1 MDCKGESIVHG
12 DFAQSLLSFP
22 KSCVIQ
28 MAMPSPAAWATMA
41 ALIALKPGIKVDS
54 YLISIAGN
62 IAAGKSTLTK
72 ALEKRTGGKIIS
84 FLERV
89 DYVKK
94 NGYLQKYYEAVGAY
108 DRLKGTKLDGNDR
121 GEFLRVKE
129 EAEYWGYKIQ
139 ETYFLSRLLDLGVL
153 SELLREGQS
162 VAQDR
167 SIYEDQIFTKNSN
180 NYEYITDEDYRKYL
194 DLFDLVMKNKPEPD
208 LIIYLESD
216 VGALKERI
224 VGRSRGEESE
234 LAHPE
239 NNYLSNLNDLYRPW
253 IMKCGFPY
261 LIVDTEAIDLRTD
274 EGLEQVV
281 SGITQ
286 AVPGAQAL
294 FN

>member
-1 MDCKGESIVHG
+1 ME
-12 DFAQSLLSFP
+12 
-22 KSCVIQ
+22 
-28 MAMPSPAAWATMA
+28 
-41 ALIALKPGIKVDS
+41 S

-72 ALEKRTGGKIIS
+72 ALEKRSDGKIVS

-89 DYVKK
+89 DYVKQY
-94 NGYLQKYYEAVGAY
+94 GYLQKYYKAVSSY
-108 DRLKGTKLDGNDR
+108 DRLKGTKLDGKNPK
-121 GEFLRVKE
+121 GFLQIKE

-167 SIYEDQIFTKNSN
+167 SIYEDRIFTKNSN
-180 NYEYITDEDYRKYL
+180 NNEYITDQDYRKYQQ
-194 DLFDLVMKNKPEPD
+194 LFKLVMTNKPTPD

-216 VGALKERI
+216 VAALKSRI
-224 VGRSRGEESE
+224 LGRSRGEEAD

-239 NNYLSNLNDLYRPW
+239 NSYLSNLNDLYRPW

-261 LIVDTEAIDLRTD
+261 LIIDTEAIDFRTKD
-274 EGLEQVV
+274 GLEQVV
-281 SGITQ
+281 DGIVSR
-286 AVPGAQAL
+286 VPGSRRL
-294 FN
+294 FD

>member
-1 MDCKGESIVHG
+1 LE
-12 DFAQSLLSFP
+12 
-22 KSCVIQ
+22 
-28 MAMPSPAAWATMA
+28 
-41 ALIALKPGIKVDS
+41 S

-72 ALEKRTGGKIIS
+72 ALEKRTNGRIVS

-94 NGYLQKYYEAVGAY
+94 NGYLQKYYEAVSAY
-108 DRLKGTKLDGNDR
+108 DRLKGEKLSGKDR
-121 GEFLRVKE
+121 NGFLKVKE

-180 NYEYITDEDYRKYL
+180 NNEYITDEDYRKYL
-194 DLFDLVMKNKPEPD
+194 DLFRLVMTNKPAPD

-216 VGALKERI
+216 VEALKSRI
-224 VGRSRGEESE
+224 IGRSRGEEAE
-234 LAHPE
+234 LASSG
-239 NNYLSNLNDLYRPW
+239 NSYLSNLNDLYRPW

-261 LIVDTEAIDLRTD
+261 LIIDTEVVDFRTE

-281 SGITQ
+281 ADIIR
-286 AVPGAQAL
+286 AVPATGRL
-294 FN
+294 FE

>member
-1 MDCKGESIVHG
+1 M
-12 DFAQSLLSFP
+12 
-22 KSCVIQ
+22 
-28 MAMPSPAAWATMA
+28 
-41 ALIALKPGIKVDS
+41 DS

-72 ALEKRTGGKIIS
+72 ALEKRSNGKIVS

-94 NGYLQKYYEAVGAY
+94 NGYLQKYYQAVSAY
-108 DRLKGTKLDGNDR
+108 DRIKGKKLTGKNR
-121 GEFLRVKE
+121 KNFLAVKE
-129 EAEYWGYKIQ
+129 AAEYWGYKIQ

-153 SELLREGQS
+153 TELLREGQS

-180 NYEYITDEDYRKYL
+180 NYEYITDEDYRQYL
-194 DLFDLVMKNKPEPD
+194 DLFDLTMKNKPAPD

-224 VGRSRGEESE
+224 MERSRGEEAE
-234 LAHPE
+234 LATPD
-239 NNYLSNLNDLYRPW
+239 NNYLSNLNALYRPW

-261 LIVDTEAIDLRTD
+261 LVIDTESIDLRTKQ
-274 EGLEQVV
+274 GLEQVIA
-281 SGITQ
+281 GIVEK
-286 AVPGAQAL
+286 VPGTQAL
-294 FN
+294 FNDL

>member
-1 MDCKGESIVHG
+1 M
-12 DFAQSLLSFP
+12 
-22 KSCVIQ
+22 
-28 MAMPSPAAWATMA
+28 
-41 ALIALKPGIKVDS
+41 DS

-72 ALEKRTGGKIIS
+72 ALETRSGGKIVS

-89 DYVKK
+89 DYVKE
-94 NGYLQKYYEAVGAY
+94 NGYLQKYYEAVTAY
-108 DRLKGTKLDGNDR
+108 DRIKGTKLDGKDR
-121 GEFLRVKE
+121 HGFLEVKQ

-153 SELLREGQS
+153 TELLREGQS

-194 DLFDLVMKNKPEPD
+194 DLFDLVMKNKPAPD

-216 VGALKERI
+216 VEALKARI
-224 VGRSRGEESE
+224 IGRSRGEEAE
-234 LAHPE
+234 LAAPG

-253 IMKCGFPY
+253 IMKCGYPY
-261 LIVDTEAIDLRTD
+261 LIIDTEDIDFRTD
-274 EGLEQVV
+274 EGLERVIQ
-281 SGITQ
+281 GIVRT
-286 AVPGAQAL
+286 VPGTKPL
-294 FN
+294 FD

>member
-1 MDCKGESIVHG
+1 M
-12 DFAQSLLSFP
+12 
-22 KSCVIQ
+22 
-28 MAMPSPAAWATMA
+28 
-41 ALIALKPGIKVDS
+41 
-54 YLISIAGN
+54 SIAGN

-72 ALEKRTGGKIIS
+72 ALEERTGGRIVS

-89 DYVKK
+89 DYVKE
-94 NGYLQKYYEAVGAY
+94 NGYLQKYYEAVSAY
-108 DRLKGTKLDGNDR
+108 DRLKGAKLNGNDR
-121 GEFLRVKE
+121 GNFLEVKE
-129 EAEYWGYKIQ
+129 AAEYWGYKIQ

-194 DLFDLVMKNKPEPD
+194 DLFNLVMKNKPTPD

-216 VGALKERI
+216 VAALKTRI
-224 VGRSRGEESE
+224 VGRSRGEETE
-234 LAHPE
+234 LANPQ
-239 NNYLSNLNDLYRPW
+239 NTYLSNLNDLYRPW

-261 LIVDTEAIDLRTD
+261 LIIDTEDIDFRTS

-281 SGITQ
+281 TGIMHT
-286 AVPGAQAL
+286 VPGTKSL
-294 FN
+294 FE